1 MLQARGTAVWPDGTV
16 AGRYGFLHAL
26 YQEVLYERL
35 PAGRRRQVVVISAPQ
50 KHHHVHDPVVGYLF
64 DAALDLWSL
73 GYPDQALKKGHEA
86 LTLAREMSHPFSL
99 ALALH
104 FAAGLHILC
113 REVQAVQDLAEELI
127 TLSTEQGFS
136 YRAAAGTIFRGWV
149 LSEQGQGEEGIIQI
163 HKGLAALR
171 ATGAGISEPFYL
183 TLLAAA
189 YAQVGR
195 IGEGL
200 ALLDEALALINKTGE
215 RVSEAGLYMLK
226 GWLTL
231 QSQASPEEV
240 SGKSKASQNA
250 KRKTQNAKVTD
261 RHPLIPDPQGEAEAY
276 FLKAVDITRQQQA
289 KSLELRGAT
298 ILARLWQHQ
307 GKQKEAHQ
315 MLSEVYNWFTEGF
328 DTKDLQE
335 AKALLDELRR

>member
-250 KRKTQNAKVTD
+250 KRKTQ
-261 RHPLIPDPQGEAEAY
+261 RLPI
-276 FLKAVDITRQQQA
+276 
-289 KSLELRGAT
+289 AT
-298 ILARLWQHQ
+298 P
-307 GKQKEAHQ
+307 
-315 MLSEVYNWFTEGF
+315 
-328 DTKDLQE
+328 
-335 AKALLDELRR
+335 